1 MQETTKVCIKQT
13 AKRSIINKQNEK
25 RSWKNDTFFSFP
37 SIITLVSTRSFPIQ
51 PHRLHSHQIR
61 HDSVFK
67 PPQTLPSSSIAR
79 FKASALLADVVNST
93 RDSAVQPPRF
103 VRAGLAAVIAEHL
116 AAASAVALRR
126 NERKALL
133 APHTALCKL
142 IGQEKAQLMAILA
155 RTQLLHPVSV
165 SSMKSNESMNR

>member
-1 MQETTKVCIKQT
+1 M
-13 AKRSIINKQNEK
+13 
-25 RSWKNDTFFSFP
+25 
-37 SIITLVSTRSFPIQ
+37 
-51 PHRLHSHQIR
+51 
-61 HDSVFK
+61 
-67 PPQTLPSSSIAR
+67 
-79 FKASALLADVVNST
+79 VNST
-93 RDSAVQPPRF
+93 RDSAFQPPRF

-142 IGQEKAQLMAILA
+142 IGQEKAQLMTILA

-165 SSMKSNESMNR
+165 SSMKSNESMNQFQIDESMNQSKSK